1 MITFGTNGFRAR
13 MSEDFTKSN
22 IQKIT
27 QAMCNIIKKEKS
39 TKPVLIGFDRR
50 FMSDYFAK
58 WCAEVFAGNQIKT
71 LIYDRPIPTPAV
83 YFGVKKE
90 DLDYGIMITA
100 SHNPYVYNGYK
111 ITTKGGYDANEEF
124 TTKLQNLSNKVSKIK
139 TMDFDNAKKEE
150 LILSYDNS
158 NEYIKNLDKFVS
170 KNLKGSTLKI
180 LFNAMYGVTAEPA
193 KLFAKHFKLENM
205 DIINA
210 DEDPYFHHT
219 LPCPNE
225 ENLEEFK
232 KQIIKGR
239 YKIGL
244 ACDADGDR
252 LGIIDE
258 QGTYYN
264 NNIIMAII
272 YYYLAKYRN
281 ITGDIVRT
289 YSTST
294 ILDNLAEKF
303 GCKVYETPIGI
314 KWVTAKMT
322 QTDALLGGESSGGLT
337 MKGYTP
343 SKDSMFSIA
352 LFLDAIATIGKPISK
367 VVEEVKKFSGYI
379 STYIEGNLTVTNRNK
394 FNKLLAKKSPNFSYK
409 PTSIIRDD
417 GVKYLFEGGNW
428 ILIRFSGTENLL
440 RYYIEFQTEIECERN
455 LKAINTFVNNFN
467 NDKKNK

>member
-1 MITFGTNGFRAR
+1 MITFGTNGFRAT
-13 MSEDFTKSN
+13 MSDEFTKSN
-22 IQKIT
+22 VQKIT
-27 QAMCNIIKKEKS
+27 QALCNIIKKEKS
-39 TKPVLIGFDRR
+39 TKPVLIGYDRR

-58 WCAEVFAGNQIKT
+58 WCAEVLSGNKIKT
-71 LIYDRPIPTPAV
+71 KLYNKPIPTPAV
-83 YFGVKKE
+83 YFGVMKE
-90 DLDYGIMITA
+90 NLDYGIMITA
-100 SHNPYVYNGYK
+100 SHNPYIYNGYK

-124 TTKLQNLSNKVSKIK
+124 TQRLQILSNKISRVKSL
-139 TMDFDNAKKEE
+139 NYE
-150 LILSYDNS
+150 LAVKQNLITEYDNS
-158 NEYIKNLDKFVS
+158 IDYIKNLDKFVS
-170 KNLKGSTLKI
+170 KNLKGNQTKI

-205 DIINA
+205 NIINC

-232 KQIIKGR
+232 KQVIKGR

-258 QGTYYN
+258 QGNYYN

-272 YYYLAKYRN
+272 YYYLNKYRN

-303 GCKVYETPIGI
+303 GYKCYETPIGI
-314 KWVTAKMT
+314 KWVTAKMKET
-322 QTDALLGGESSGGLT
+322 NAILGGESSGGLT
-337 MKGYTP
+337 MRDYTP

-352 LFLDAIATIGKPISK
+352 LFLDAITTIKKPISK
-367 VVEEVKKFSGYI
+367 IVEEVKSYADYI
-379 STYIEGNLTVTNRNK
+379 STYIEGNLTVTNKKK
-394 FNKLLAKKSPNFSYK
+394 FIKLLEKKSPNFSYK
-409 PTSIIRDD
+409 PSNIIRDD

-455 LKAINTFVNNFN
+455 IKAITTFVNNFN
-467 NDKKNK
+467 NNKKNK